1 MEYTTI
7 FVLKND
13 KGHLIL
19 ERPREFVGVVLRGL
33 DGEYHRTNLKDLHV
47 GYEKV
52 GEVLPLKGE
61 NEDSAYVYING
72 ELIEVN
78 PLSPNFEDLVAND
91 EKYKNAISVLGNI
104 YNKINNNLEVEEEIV
119 LDDDSI
125 ELDDDIDDVLDEESN
140 ITGLSDEHN
149 DESKLVALGGF
160 EINVDNDEDDNKDL
174 GDSSDLSENV
184 EELPVKKEV
193 VKTTVKKSSTPA
205 KSKAKTTRGRSK
217 TTRKNG

>member
-52 GEVLPLKGE
+52 GEVLPLKGD

-78 PLSPNFEDLVAND
+78 PSSPNFEELVAND
-91 EKYKNAISVLGNI
+91 DKYKNAISVLANI
-104 YNKINNNLEVEEEIV
+104 YNKINNNLEVEEITI
-119 LDDDSI
+119 DDDSI
-125 ELDDDIDDVLDEESN
+125 ELGDDIDEVLNEESN
-140 ITGLSDEHN
+140 ISGLSDEHSE
-149 DESKLVALGGF
+149 DSKLVATG
-160 EINVDNDEDDNKDL
+160 EILVQETLTNLDDSNDDVVLEDVKEPLEKKEDVK
-174 GDSSDLSENV
+174 
-184 EELPVKKEV
+184 PKAQVKKTTTSAK
-193 VKTTVKKSSTPA
+193 VKGKPI
-205 KSKAKTTRGRSK
+205 RGRSK